1 MNETFLKL
9 TTEKQNN
16 IINSALAEFASTGY
30 TKTSMNAIAKSA
42 GISKASLFY
51 YFNTKKELYLYL
63 YEYCHEHYIDEVEK
77 MLDTQKKDFF
87 DLYID
92 YQHRKIKLT
101 KRHPEMFKFIE
112 RSESIENDHM
122 SFNLERNK
130 IIKRHP
136 EIFAL
141 TNGFNSNDNSEISN
155 DVKQLRK
162 GFIDEGWK
170 TLLSKADMSKF
181 KDDVDI
187 DKLIDIL
194 TWSVEGYMNKI
205 ISNTATDEDFEK
217 YLLFLK
223 KYLYKDTKNN

>member
-77 MLDTQKKDFF
+77 MLDTQKRDFF
-87 DLYID
+87 ELYVD
-92 YQHRKIKLT
+92 YQRRKIKLT
-101 KRHPEMFKFIE
+101 KRHPEMFKFIK
-112 RSESIENDHM
+112 RSESIENDHI

-136 EIFAL
+136 EIFAF
-141 TNGFNSNDNSEISN
+141 TNGFNSDDTSEISN

-162 GFIDEGWK
+162 GFIDEGWN

-187 DKLIDIL
+187 NKLIDIL

-205 ISNTATDEDFEK
+205 ISNTAIDEDFEE